1 MCGLIG
7 VYTKSLAGF
16 GSGETDCFEDLL
28 FMDMLRG
35 DDSTGITSFLNTG
48 EVQMLKGIGDSYSMR
63 WFDSYGAKEY
73 REVISEAF
81 KKGKVLLGHNR
92 KATVGTVADETAHP
106 FVIADASGS
115 ARFFFMHNGT
125 LRGHRKLNG
134 GNNYDVDSEALG
146 NYLCPKATNVSELEA
161 ALAEVDGHYA
171 MQWVDQE
178 KQMLYLLRNN
188 ERPLHIART
197 ADGYIWASEPG
208 MIVACAARNRQKIE
222 AMIEAKAHTLYSLDL
237 DGYDQ
242 KFKETELT
250 VKKASPP
257 ITQVIT
263 MGDTAATW
271 VSKSRFKKLNKEWEG
286 RTCTF
291 YLDDYM
297 NNVVGGPESKRWLI
311 WGSNVGMFPFRH
323 TINGI
328 INGVTEAELVCKYD
342 GVKIRGEIFAL
353 EYDANKG
360 EVNIMVKSLKIA
372 EEVH

>member
-1 MCGLIG
+1 VCGLIG
-7 VYTKSLAGF
+7 VYTKSLGGF
-16 GSGETDCFEDLL
+16 NSGETDCFEDLL
-28 FMDMLRG
+28 FIDMLRG

-48 EVQMLKGIGDSYSMR
+48 EVQVLKGIGDSYSMR
-63 WFDSYGAKEY
+63 WYDSYGAKEY
-73 REVISEAF
+73 KEVMADAF

-92 KATVGTVADETAHP
+92 KATVGQVTDETAHP
-106 FVIADASGS
+106 FVVNE
-115 ARFFFMHNGT
+115 RYFFMHNGT

-134 GNNYDVDSEALG
+134 GNTYEVDSEALG

-161 ALAEVDGHYA
+161 ALGEVDGAYA

-197 ADGYIWASEPG
+197 SDGYIWASEPG
-208 MIVACAARNRQKIE
+208 FILAAAARNRQKIE

-242 KFKETELT
+242 KFKETELS
-250 VKKASPP
+250 VKKALPP

-271 VSKSRFKKLNKEWEG
+271 VSKSKFKKLNKEWEG

-297 NNVVGGPESKRWLI
+297 NTVIGGPESTKWHI

-323 TINGI
+323 TISGMV
-328 INGVTEAELVCKYD
+328 NGVTEAELVCKYD
-342 GVKIRGEIFAL
+342 AVKLRGEIFAL
-353 EYDANKG
+353 EYDADKG
-360 EVNIMVKSLKIA
+360 EVNIMVKNLKIT